1 MTETHNMCLNSQA
14 LSGTKKIKKQQQ
26 LWVSLFIATKILHKI
41 IYKLSG
47 LKQ

>member
-14 LSGTKKIKKQQQ
+14 LSGTKKIKKQQ